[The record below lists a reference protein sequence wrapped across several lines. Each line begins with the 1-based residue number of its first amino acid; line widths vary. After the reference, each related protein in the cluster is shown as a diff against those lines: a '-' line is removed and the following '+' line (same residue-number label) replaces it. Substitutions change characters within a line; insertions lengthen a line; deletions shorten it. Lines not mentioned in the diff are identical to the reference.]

1 MNWLVK
7 KYNMVCT
14 TLEYNKHFLVLGS
27 IITGCVSVSVFSSSV
42 GIPVGIT
49 SFEVGLKICVIIAVI
64 KKYKSIIQKKR
75 KNHEKIVL

>member
-1 MNWLVK
+1 
-7 KYNMVCT
+7 MVCT

>member
-1 MNWLVK
+1 
-7 KYNMVCT
+7 MVCT
-14 TLEYNKHFLVLGS
+14 TLEYIKHFLVLGS
-27 IITGCVSVSVFSSSV
+27 IITGCVSVSVFYSSV

>member
-14 TLEYNKHFLVLGS
+14 TLQYIKHFLILGS
-27 IITGCVSVSVFSSSV
+27 IITVCVSVSVFSSSV

-64 KKYKSIIQKKR
+64 KKYKSIIKKKR